1 MITIALDEQGNFESL
16 YDEKKTGAPIFIGG
30 LVFDELGDEREYD
43 NERRKI
49 SFYLQ
54 GICEEIGG
62 SYPSSLH
69 SNGRM
74 PR

>member
-43 NERRKI
+43 HER
-49 SFYLQ
+49 
-54 GICEEIGG
+54 
-62 SYPSSLH
+62 
-69 SNGRM
+69 
-74 PR
+74 